1 MPQLLLVRHAQAS
14 FFGAR
19 YDELSELGRRQAAAL
34 GAHWLRHGVEFE
46 RVFVGPKR
54 RHRDT
59 CAIVAAAYAAAGR
72 PFPGP
77 AEMPELDEH
86 QGARVMN
93 HALGLEASAETLHP
107 SQVPEAEREQAVRDF
122 FRSYERIMRDWA
134 RGALSVDG
142 VESWEAFRARSLKA
156 LDRLCAGPEPGLRVA
171 FTSGGLV
178 SSAAGWLLGLD
189 AERVIDLSAVLK
201 NTALTEVHWSAR
213 RRRLVSF
220 NGLPH
225 LPDPRSTT
233 AV

>member
-1 MPQLLLVRHAQAS
+1 MPQLILVRHAQAS

-19 YDELSELGRRQAAAL
+19 YDELSELGRRQAEAL
-34 GAHWLRHGVEFE
+34 GAHWLEHGVEFGQ
-46 RVFVGPKR
+46 VFVGPRR

-59 CAIVAAAYAAAGR
+59 CAIIERAYAAAGR
-72 PFPGP
+72 PFPDP
-77 AEMPELDEH
+77 TEMPELDEH

-93 HALGLEASAETLHP
+93 HALGLEANAEALHP
-107 SQVPEAEREQAVRDF
+107 AAVPEAERQLAVRDF
-122 FRSYERIMRDWA
+122 FRDYERIMRDWA
-134 RGALSVDG
+134 RGLVSVEG
-142 VESWEAFRARSLKA
+142 VESWEAFRTRSLRA
-156 LDRLCAGPEPGLRVA
+156 LDLLCEGPATGLRVA

-213 RRRLVSF
+213 RRRLISF

-225 LPDPRSTT
+225 LPDPRSKT

>member
-1 MPQLLLVRHAQAS
+1 MPQLILVRHAQAS

-19 YDELSELGRRQAAAL
+19 YDELSDLGRRQAAAL
-34 GAHWLRHGVEFE
+34 GAHWIRHGVEFE

-59 CAIVAAAYAAAGR
+59 CDIVAGAYAAAGR
-72 PFPGP
+72 PFPRP
-77 AEMPELDEH
+77 IEMPELDEH

-93 HALGLEASAETLHP
+93 HAVGLEPGAETLHP
-107 SQVPEAEREQAVRDF
+107 AEVPETERAQAIRDF
-122 FRSYERIMRDWA
+122 FRDYERIMRDWA
-134 RGALSVDG
+134 RGLLSVEG

-156 LDRLCAGPEPGLRVA
+156 LDLLCEGPAAGLRVA

-189 AERVIDLSAVLK
+189 AERVIDLSAVLR

-213 RRRLVSF
+213 RRRLISF

-225 LPDPRSTT
+225 LQDPRAAT